1 MAKTLLTPGQRMGYI
16 ALAPTMPERE
26 IVDNALL
33 LAQITLG
40 WAFPNALLQHA
51 LPDLESLSIDIE
63 HLQSKRDLMVKAL
76 RDMGYDVHSP
86 ESTFY
91 LMPKAPIA
99 DDAQFVRLLAAQKIY
114 CLPGWVI
121 EMPGY
126 FRISLTAN
134 DAMIERSLAG
144 FARARQQAAALA

>member
-1 MAKTLLTPGQRMGYI
+1 MKIVVACDHRGFERKKRIVATL
-16 ALAPTMPERE
+16 RE
-26 IVDNALL
+26 
-33 LAQITLG
+33 
-40 WAFPNALLQHA
+40 
-51 LPDLESLSIDIE
+51 
-63 HLQSKRDLMVKAL
+63 
-76 RDMGYDVHSP
+76 MGYDVHAP
-86 ESTFY
+86 EGTFY

-99 DDAQFVRLLAAQKIY
+99 DDARFTSLLAAQKIY

-144 FARARQQAAALA
+144 FAEARHQAAALA